1 MNSKYAFIPDAST
14 GRLTETDTKRYIS
27 RLFFA
32 VTGFEIAGYFVSMA
46 LVFAL
51 RFFCESF
58 APQLLE
64 SGLFLSVANY
74 LLSFLPLYC
83 VAMPVFCIIASPLPT
98 VTPEKKKMGAKA
110 WWAGLCICFAFMYA
124 GNSISNIVLTF
135 FEGILGIT
143 TTNPIES
150 VVAESNIL
158 IDVLFL
164 VIAAPILEE
173 LFFRKIVCD
182 RIRPLGEGYAIVLS
196 AAIFGLGHGNFY
208 QFAYT
213 FLIGLLLALVYVKT
227 GKLRYS
233 IFYHMAFNL
242 VGGVIAPWVVE
253 FADLEGALALLEQEM
268 PALEEAVVALLRMLP
283 CLAYIMLYMAT
294 VAIGVVILI
303 RALVK
308 KKVRLEEGPIRPFGE
323 RRVLTVLCT
332 VGTAAAITIYAFT
345 FLYSLM
351 P

>member
-1 MNSKYAFIPDAST
+1 MNSKYAFIPDSST

-51 RFFCESF
+51 RFFCKSF

-124 GNSISNIVLTF
+124 GNYISTIVLTF

-150 VVAESNIL
+150 VVAESNVIVDIIFIVIL
-158 IDVLFL
+158 
-164 VIAAPILEE
+164 APILEE
-173 LFFRKIVCD
+173 IFFRKIVCD

-253 FADLEGALALLEQEM
+253 FADLEGALAMLEQEM
-268 PALEEAVVALLRMLP
+268 PALEDALMALLRMLP
-283 CLAYIMLYMAT
+283 CLAYLMLYMAT
-294 VAIGVVILI
+294 VAVGVVILI

-308 KKVRLEEGPIRPFGE
+308 KKIRFEQGALMPYAE
-323 RRVLTVLCT
+323 NKVLTVLCT
-332 VGTAAAITIYAFT
+332 VGTAVAVTVYAFT
-345 FLYSLM
+345 FLLSLIR
-351 P
+351 